1 MTRQMIDW
9 EDHISID
16 PDVTAG
22 KPVIKGTRLSVDHV
36 VELLKRKWSV
46 DQITTEYPGITNEH
60 VIACVAHVDEVNE
73 AMEAL
78 REAEES
84 GTVSFDE
91 VKKDLGL

>member
-9 EDHISID
+9 EDQISID
-16 PDVTAG
+16 PDVMAG

-46 DQITTEYPGITNEH
+46 AQITTEYPGITKEH
-60 VIACVAHVDEVNE
+60 VTACVAYVDEVNE

-78 REAEES
+78 READES
-84 GTVSFDE
+84 GTISFDE